1 MRKIVFQIIK
11 ILLGFTLLFLSI
23 RSVDWSI
30 FQQALQSAKSVWLLA
45 ALLSVLLSVSLK
57 IIRWRILLKNFQ
69 VKLHWMRLITAYF
82 LGQAAN
88 ILFVF
93 RTGEIVRIGWAH
105 QPDQQDLVEFTSS
118 IAIEK
123 YMDLL
128 MFVVSMLVVSTA
140 LPDIVLKDVAIYQ
153 IAAITASLLLILV
166 ILVGPWI
173 WQKFFANQI
182 RSNWYEK
189 IAARLDGF
197 IKASLWLR
205 KPAKVSPVILLSI
218 CIWLIMGLTNG
229 LLFASLGLSL
239 HWQAAG
245 LVMILVYFGVLP
257 ALMPGNIGPFT
268 YFAQL
273 ALLPFSVEASTA
285 LAFAV
290 ILYVMVNLPMLLIA
304 GILLLIP
311 KINSQRM
318 HNTNN
323 TRS

>member
-11 ILLGFTLLFLSI
+11 VLLGFTLLFLSI
-23 RSVDWSI
+23 RSVDWSV
-30 FQQALQSAKSVWLLA
+30 FQQALQSAKPVWLLA
-45 ALLSVLLSVSLK
+45 ALISVLLSVSLK
-57 IIRWRILLKNFQ
+57 IIRWWMLLKNFQ
-69 VKLHWMRLITAYF
+69 VKLPWLRLITAYF

-93 RTGEIVRIGWAH
+93 RAGELVRIGWAH
-105 QPDQQDLVEFTSS
+105 QPDHQDLAEITGS

-128 MFVVSMLVVSTA
+128 MFVVTMLVVSAA
-140 LPDIVLKDVAIYQ
+140 LPDIILKDGAIYQ
-153 IAAITASLLLILV
+153 KVAIAASLLFFV
-166 ILVGPWI
+166 AILVGPWI
-173 WQKFFANQI
+173 WRKFFAPQHRHGLNK
-182 RSNWYEK
+182 K
-189 IAARLDGF
+189 IASRLDGI

-205 KPAKVSPVILLSI
+205 KPAKVFPVILLSI
-218 CIWLIMGLTNG
+218 FIWLMMGLTNG

-239 HWQAAG
+239 QWQAAG

-273 ALLPFSVEASTA
+273 ALLPFAVEASTA
-285 LAFAV
+285 FAFAV

-311 KINSQRM
+311 KIKSQRV

-323 TRS
+323 TIS